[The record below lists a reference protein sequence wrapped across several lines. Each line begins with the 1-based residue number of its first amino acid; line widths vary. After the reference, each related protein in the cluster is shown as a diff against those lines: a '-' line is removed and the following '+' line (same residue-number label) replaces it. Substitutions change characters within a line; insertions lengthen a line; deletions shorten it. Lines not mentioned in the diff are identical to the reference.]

1 MITWPA
7 HVTGHVPDWHFTIT
21 CHITFTLYVYN
32 PTLSFSICKCHTT
45 VFVLIKTWLLSQ
57 NDLRYSL
64 ILVFLI
70 ISNWFIQ
77 FKVEIWF
84 KHEIAAYDSIR
95 EYLVYVLYLL
105 SYSSLTPRALFGSLS
120 ILLFLL
126 ICHLTLISYKISPVY
141 WILYRMKL
149 MEDITATKNQLFYL
163 FQWVKDNMTLTWTK

>member
-45 VFVLIKTWLLSQ
+45 VFVLIKPRLMSQ

-64 ILVFLI
+64 MLVFLI

-95 EYLVYVLYLL
+95 EYLVNVLYLHF
-105 SYSSLTPRALFGSLS
+105 YSSLTPRALFGSLF

-149 MEDITATKNQLFYL
+149 MEDITVTKKQLFYL
-163 FQWVKDNMTLTWTK
+163 FEWVKDNMTLTWTK

>member
-64 ILVFLI
+64 MLVFLI

-95 EYLVYVLYLL
+95 EYLVYVLYLHF
-105 SYSSLTPRALFGSLS
+105 YSSLTPRALFGSLF

-163 FQWVKDNMTLTWTK
+163 FEWVKDNMTLTWTK